1 MLEDQETRK
10 NMPDTIE
17 LLETIGQNAALRH
30 ASAEVL
36 ARALEHSQASK
47 ALKAAIASG
56 DSSLLFEELGHKLMQ
71 APHTQGPG
79 HEEDDPD
86 HDEDGDEGTQHPP
99 THEGS
104 KPSHQG

>member
-1 MLEDQETRK
+1 MS
-10 NMPDTIE
+10 DTIE

-36 ARALEHSQASK
+36 AHALEHSQASK

-86 HDEDGDEGTQHPP
+86 HDEDGDEDAQHPP
-99 THEGS
+99 TQGS